1 VRTTLGLPRLKSSK
15 SGTDAEQATKPS
27 ASSSTPTS
35 TPPLAARAGKE
46 GKATKDDSAQKGSE
60 SKSSD
65 GDQQQNSL
73 LDYFHLP
80 NLPPLPNIPHLPH
93 RPTKEEFLAAAN
105 GFFER
110 LRVRFK
116 WYSIRSMRPWNSD
129 EWGAFLSFFVF
140 GHIVWILLGTTT
152 FVSLVILSINTVVA
166 QGIFP

>member
-1 VRTTLGLPRLKSSK
+1 LKSTK
-15 SGTDAEQATKPS
+15 SGADTDKAAKTS
-27 ASSSTPTS
+27 SSSTPTS
-35 TPPLAARAGKE
+35 STVPSAAATGKE
-46 GKATKDDSAQKGSE
+46 GKQTTDSPAQKEAE
-60 SKSSD
+60 SKSPD
-65 GDQQQNSL
+65 GDHQQNRL

-80 NLPPLPNIPHLPH
+80 NLPPLPHMPHLPH

-166 QGIFP
+166 QGV